1 MLPEKRMVA
10 VNANSRGQICHFM
23 GQGRKEARTDGRT
36 DGMVTVAIEV
46 STAELKRPFS
56 SDSDRAA
63 IFYIG
68 SYNMRRERCDTRRSG
83 GTQIPQK

>member
-1 MLPEKRMVA
+1 M
-10 VNANSRGQICHFM
+10 NANSRGQICHFM
-23 GQGRKEARTDGRT
+23 GQGRKEGRKDGRTDGRT

-68 SYNMRRERCDTRRSG
+68 SYNMRSERCDTRRSG